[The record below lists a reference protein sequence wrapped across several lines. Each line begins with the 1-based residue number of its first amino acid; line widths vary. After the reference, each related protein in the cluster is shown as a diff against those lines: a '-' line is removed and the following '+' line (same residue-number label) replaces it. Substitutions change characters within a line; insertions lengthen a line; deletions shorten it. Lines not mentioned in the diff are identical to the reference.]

1 MDKTQLAQIRQFNR
15 DYVLILGI
23 LNNSMK
29 NLDFSLTEG
38 RVLFEIHDGQTVIAN
53 KLAIKIGL
61 DRGYLNRII
70 KKLEQLNLVS
80 KESSPKDNRVK
91 ILHTTVL
98 GQQAIDKINLE
109 NDNFTAEVFSK
120 FNNQEVKQIIKSME
134 LISAR
139 LL

>member
-80 KESSPKDNRVK
+80 KETSPKDNRVK

-120 FNNQEVKQIIKSME
+120 FNNQELKQIIKSME

>member
-70 KKLEQLNLVS
+70 KKLEQQN
-80 KESSPKDNRVK
+80 
-91 ILHTTVL
+91 
-98 GQQAIDKINLE
+98 
-109 NDNFTAEVFSK
+109 SK
-120 FNNQEVKQIIKSME
+120 FFLSNPNPLVVFPCGSISIVKTLYPSIAK
-134 LISAR
+134 
-139 LL
+139 

>member
-38 RVLFEIHDGQTVIAN
+38 RVLFEIHDGQNVIAN

-80 KESSPKDNRVK
+80 KETSPKDSRVK

-120 FNNQEVKQIIKSME
+120 FNNQELKQIIKSME

>member
-38 RVLFEIHDGQTVIAN
+38 RVLFEIHDGQNVIAN

-120 FNNQEVKQIIKSME
+120 FNNQELKQIIKSME

>member
-120 FNNQEVKQIIKSME
+120 FNNQELKQIIKSME

>member
-109 NDNFTAEVFSK
+109 NDNFTAEAFSK
-120 FNNQEVKQIIKSME
+120 FNNQELKQIIKSME

>member
-98 GQQAIDKINLE
+98 GQQAIEKINLE
-109 NDNFTAEVFSK
+109 NDNFTAEIFSK
-120 FNNQEVKQIIKSME
+120 FNNQELKQIIKSME

>member
-1 MDKTQLAQIRQFNR
+1 MDRTQLAQIRQFNR

-120 FNNQEVKQIIKSME
+120 FNNQELKQIIKSME